1 MSIHQINSSSSTNK
15 NSMQDEV
22 DKINKAFYGKF
33 NYPWPPLSFYEY
45 TDQKFV
51 ITMLNQDI
59 GSWGNEVLPMRPKIW
74 VAGCGTNQAV
84 FTALKFPQSEVL
96 ATDLSSQSLKTSEDS
111 AKQLGVTNLMLVEK
125 SINKVEYR
133 DRFDYI
139 ICTGVIHHNADPRI
153 ALGKLST
160 ALKPNGILEL
170 MVYNYYHMLIEESYQ
185 KAIRMLCQ
193 GGSVNDLELQLATTK
208 KLIANFPAQNLM
220 ASRLSQF
227 KDAHDDAEV
236 ADVLLQPVVHS
247 YTIESFAQMI
257 TGSNLE
263 FLLPCI
269 NQFDEAAGK
278 INWNMQFNDPGTS
291 ADYEALPDVKR
302 WQISNL
308 LMMERS
314 PMLWFYLQRK
324 DSAHRRKTEK
334 EVCKEFLNTKFRPHS
349 TRLKRYQLNEDGKY
363 YLNQMFT
370 PVPAPALPTDSLS
383 RKVFKA
389 VNSPSSIGI
398 SMGQIF
404 QKLKIE
410 PSFSNVNRVR
420 INLTTSA
427 YPYLKAIGSGR
438 KKIVRNTRSENG
450 DFGF

>member
-1 MSIHQINSSSSTNK
+1 VNIQQINNSATMNK
-15 NSMQDEV
+15 DSMLDEV

-33 NYPWPPLSFYEY
+33 NYPWPPLSFYAY

-59 GSWGNEVLPMRPKIW
+59 GSWRNEVIPERPKIW

-96 ATDLSSQSLKTSEDS
+96 ATDLSSQSLKISEDS
-111 AKQLGVTNLMLVEK
+111 AKQLGVTNLMLEEK
-125 SINKVEYR
+125 SINKVEYE
-133 DRFDYI
+133 DQFDYI
-139 ICTGVIHHNADPRI
+139 ICTGVIHHNDDPRI
-153 ALGKLST
+153 TLGKLST

-193 GGSVNDLELQLATTK
+193 RDSVNDLELQLSTTK
-208 KLIANFPAQNLM
+208 GLIANFPVQNLM
-220 ASRLSQF
+220 SSHLS
-227 KDAHDDAEV
+227 KYKNAHDDVEV
-236 ADVLLQPVVHS
+236 ADVLLQPVLHS
-247 YTIESFAQMI
+247 YTIESFVEML

-263 FLLPCI
+263 CLLHCI
-269 NQFDEAAGK
+269 NQFDKAAGK
-278 INWNMQFNDPGTS
+278 INWNMQFKDPETS
-291 ADYEALPDVKR
+291 AYYEALPDVNR

-308 LMMERS
+308 LMMEQS
-314 PMLWFYLQRK
+314 PMIWFYLKRK
-324 DSAHRRKTEK
+324 DSPHRRKTEK
-334 EVCKEFLNTKFRPHS
+334 EVCKEFLSTKFGPHS

-363 YLNQMFT
+363 HLTPTFT
-370 PVPAPALPTDSLS
+370 SIPAPAFPTDSLS
-383 RKVFKA
+383 CKVFKA
-389 VNSPSSIGI
+389 VNSTI
-398 SMGQIF
+398 SMGEIF

-420 INLTTSA
+420 INLTTSTF
-427 YPYLKAIGSGR
+427 PYLKAIGGGGE
-438 KKIVRNTRSENG
+438 KIVRNTRSENG